1 MKKIFTFTILGGL
14 LIVLLTSITEIP
26 PLGEE
31 KNPAYNEVSEY
42 YVNESVQDTGAQ
54 NIIAAIITDYR
65 AFDTLGETTVLFTG
79 IAAVTAMIGVSHDK
93 GKKEDRE
100 HHG

>member
-1 MKKIFTFTILGGL
+1 MKKLLTLIVLGGL
-14 LIVLLTSITEIP
+14 LLVLLSSIAELP
-26 PLGEE
+26 PMGEE
-31 KNPAYNEVSEY
+31 KGPSYNEIAHY
-42 YVNESVQDTGAQ
+42 YVEESAEDTGAK

-79 IAAVTAMIGVSHDK
+79 ITAVISLLGVSHQ
-93 GKKEDRE
+93 KKEGEDQ